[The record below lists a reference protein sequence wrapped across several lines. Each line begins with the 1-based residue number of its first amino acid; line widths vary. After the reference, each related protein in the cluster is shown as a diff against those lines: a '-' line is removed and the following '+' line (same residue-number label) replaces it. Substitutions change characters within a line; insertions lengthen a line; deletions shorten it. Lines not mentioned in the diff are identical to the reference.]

1 MLKKSFYIGQPFK
14 TAVRDPCRSETLT
27 GAGEI
32 PYRHFGGHPKKLS
45 FLRNFRF

>member
-1 MLKKSFYIGQPFK
+1 MLEKSVCIGQPFK

-32 PYRHFGGHPKKLS
+32 LYRHFGGYPKKLS
-45 FLRNFRF
+45 CLRTFRF

>member
-1 MLKKSFYIGQPFK
+1 MLKKSFCIGQPFK

-32 PYRHFGGHPKKLS
+32 LYRHFGGHPKKLS
-45 FLRNFRF
+45 CLRNFRF